1 MPAQLRRL
9 CRGLDTTETIDIR
22 DRAMILL
29 QFACGWRSA
38 EVVSLD
44 LANVRFT
51 SAGLAVTLGA
61 SKTDQDGSEGRYV
74 GLPKGQH
81 ELTCPVRAL
90 RAWVNVRGS
99 EEGPL
104 FCRINFPSGRVF
116 AHRRLHPKVVRAR
129 LQLALEKIGEP
140 ANAYGSHSLRSGMV
154 TTCIERGESE
164 LAIIQRTGHKNLETL
179 KKYVR
184 PAQAFRRDLL
194 AGVL

>member
-1 MPAQLRRL
+1 M
-9 CRGLDTTETIDIR
+9 
-22 DRAMILL
+22 
-29 QFACGWRSA
+29 
-38 EVVSLD
+38 
-44 LANVRFT
+44 
-51 SAGLAVTLGA
+51 
-61 SKTDQDGSEGRYV
+61 
-74 GLPKGQH
+74 
-81 ELTCPVRAL
+81 
-90 RAWVNVRGS
+90 
-99 EEGPL
+99 

-116 AHRRLHPKVVRAR
+116 PQTRIHPEVVRRRLH
-129 LQLALEKIGEP
+129 LALERIGEP